1 MVEQNIMENIR
12 YLNDKIFSHL
22 YWSWFF
28 LFLIGVFSI
37 FLHTYRNNLK
47 QFRSAAKEMFKKL
60 EKSQK
65 LVEKKNFARDVKEL
79 KVQNL
84 ATLDQNEIRIVCQQL
99 IDSKVTCMN
108 TQSAIQRKI
117 KDKYKSLEVDSII
130 SHISRKMKQLAQDKS
145 SQIERVNKRLLFIP
159 NIPYLSLKKENLR
172 IKDYR
177 DPKLKII
184 KTHLN
189 NLVNYFFLGS
199 LLCLIAYL
207 VLTFEIFLTI
217 LRQNLMLQ
225 QIDKKNYREL
235 PLLWILCPTLIRSEF
250 SFLYYLRTFIL
261 VVFFPA
267 IAILLWSILFLT

>member
-1 MVEQNIMENIR
+1 
-12 YLNDKIFSHL
+12 
-22 YWSWFF
+22 
-28 LFLIGVFSI
+28 
-37 FLHTYRNNLK
+37 
-47 QFRSAAKEMFKKL
+47 MFKKL